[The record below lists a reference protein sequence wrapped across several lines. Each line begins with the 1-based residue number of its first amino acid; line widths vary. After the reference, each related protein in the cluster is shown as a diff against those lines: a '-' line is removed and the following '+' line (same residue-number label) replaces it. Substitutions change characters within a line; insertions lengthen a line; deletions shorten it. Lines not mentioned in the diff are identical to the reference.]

1 MMNSAH
7 ARPQRSTSSAVSD
20 VAPIVFVV
28 DDDVSAR
35 ASLESLIRGA
45 GWHPEVFASAQEFL
59 AHPRA
64 LAPSC
69 LILDVALPDLNGLE
83 LQRRIVADRINMPI
97 IFVTRHGDVSM
108 AVQAMK
114 AGAVEFFTKPCRS
127 DVLLNSLRHA
137 IERSQA
143 SMRRDAQIRAIR
155 ECYATLTCRER
166 EVMALVVCGRLNKQ
180 VGGELG
186 ISEITVKAHRGRVM
200 QKMNAA
206 SFADLINM
214 AAASLPGTNPERL
227 ILSEWSGQAQQTDFG
242 NSQLGTVFAIPSV
255 SQAATR

>member
-1 MMNSAH
+1 M
-7 ARPQRSTSSAVSD
+7 
-20 VAPIVFVV
+20 
-28 DDDVSAR
+28 
-35 ASLESLIRGA
+35 
-45 GWHPEVFASAQEFL
+45 
-59 AHPRA
+59 
-64 LAPSC
+64 
-69 LILDVALPDLNGLE
+69 
-83 LQRRIVADRINMPI
+83 QRRIVADRINMPI

-186 ISEITVKAHRGRVM
+186 ISEITVKAHRGQVLR
-200 QKMNAA
+200 KMKAD
-206 SFADLINM
+206 SLADLVKM
-214 AAASLPGTNPERL
+214 AARL
-227 ILSEWSGQAQQTDFG
+227 RLTRAPKLNVSR
-242 NSQLGTVFAIPSV
+242 AI
-255 SQAATR
+255 

>member
-1 MMNSAH
+1 
-7 ARPQRSTSSAVSD
+7 
-20 VAPIVFVV
+20 
-28 DDDVSAR
+28 
-35 ASLESLIRGA
+35 
-45 GWHPEVFASAQEFL
+45 
-59 AHPRA
+59 
-64 LAPSC
+64 
-69 LILDVALPDLNGLE
+69 
-83 LQRRIVADRINMPI
+83 MPI
-97 IFVTRHGDVSM
+97 IFVTGHGDVSM
-108 AVQAMK
+108 AVRAMK

-143 SMRRDAQIRAIR
+143 SMRREAQVRAIQDR
-155 ECYATLTCRER
+155 YATLTCRER
-166 EVMALVVCGRLNKQ
+166 EVTALVVCGRLNKQ

-186 ISEITVKAHRGRVM
+186 ISEITVKPHRGRVM

-214 AAASLPGTNPERL
+214 AAALLPGTNPDRL
-227 ILSEWSGQAQQTDFG
+227 ILSEWSGQAQQTHFG

>member
-7 ARPQRSTSSAVSD
+7 ARLQRSSSSAVSD

-45 GWHPEVFASAQEFL
+45 GWQPEGFASAQEFL

-69 LILDVALPDLNGLE
+69 LILDVALPDLDGLE
-83 LQRRIVADRINMPI
+83 LQRRIVADRIDMPI
-97 IFVTRHGDVSM
+97 IFVTGHGDVSM
-108 AVQAMK
+108 AVRAMK

-143 SMRRDAQIRAIR
+143 SMRREAQIRAIQDR
-155 ECYATLTCRER
+155 YATLTCRER
-166 EVMALVVCGRLNKQ
+166 EVMGLVVCGRLNKQ

-200 QKMNAA
+200 QKMSAA

-214 AAASLPGTNPERL
+214 AAALLPGTNPERL
-227 ILSEWSGQAQQTDFG
+227 ILSEWSGQALQTHFG
-242 NSQLGTVFAIPSV
+242 NSQLGTVFANPSV
-255 SQAATR
+255 SQTATR